1 MAEEDANLPSRLLNL
16 MPGDTVYVTDKDEDG
31 QTFSMRGCM
40 LLLNNSLG
48 WWYVSGETGEGW
60 YPSTLLRVYSSFMP
74 QDTTESDVVYQDTE
88 SVNRSHQPEIF
99 YTLREYSGER
109 DDEVSFGEGMPLRV
123 LHKSKS
129 GWWTVRYTTY
139 TIKTFCMYV
148 IKTFCIIVIILSKLS
163 ASCVW
168 ASKSVRLL
176 IGCNGDC
183 DIYVSLI
190 YAPYEFVQHSCI
202 QFSFLRLTQSSYY
215 TR

>member
-1 MAEEDANLPSRLLNL
+1 MGVLYNFLYSI
-16 MPGDTVYVTDKDEDG
+16 
-31 QTFSMRGCM
+31 
-40 LLLNNSLG
+40 LLNNSLG

-60 YPSTLLRVYSSFMP
+60 YPSTLLRLYSSFMP

-139 TIKTFCMYV
+139 AIKTFCMYT
-148 IKTFCIIVIILSKLS
+148 IKTFCIIIIILYYQNFPHH
-163 ASCVW
+163 VY
-168 ASKSVRLL
+168 
-176 IGCNGDC
+176 GDFE
-183 DIYVSLI
+183 VSQIVNWL
-190 YAPYEFVQHSCI
+190 
-202 QFSFLRLTQSSYY
+202 
-215 TR
+215 